1 MCLCVILLYEILGFQ
16 DIFFFSM
23 LGKFLVI
30 ISSIGPL
37 PHYFIFFLDNLI
49 WIFIHLILSHK
60 SLKVYIFI
68 FV

>member
-49 WIFIHLILSHK
+49 
-60 SLKVYIFI
+60 
-68 FV
+68 